1 MFLLGFI
8 VGIIITTLVVILG
21 FSYILKVIADHNP
34 FGG

>member
-8 VGIIITTLVVILG
+8 SGVIVTIIVVFLL
-21 FSYILKVIADHNP
+21 FSYILKIIADHNP